1 MKQNFYKIYFNVK
14 CYCGGVYMFAPAH
27 LTILANSE
35 EEAKKKLAKNITFEI
50 ASIDSVKSIQ

>member
-1 MKQNFYKIYFNVK
+1 MKQNFYKIHFKVK
-14 CYCGGVYMFAPAH
+14 CCCGGVYMFAPAH

-50 ASIDSVKSIQ
+50 NSIDSVKSI